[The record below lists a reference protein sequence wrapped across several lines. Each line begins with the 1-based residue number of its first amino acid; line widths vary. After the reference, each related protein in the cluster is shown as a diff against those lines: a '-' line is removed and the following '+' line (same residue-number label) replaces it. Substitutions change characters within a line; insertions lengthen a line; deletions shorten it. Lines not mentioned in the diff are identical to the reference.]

1 MFRLTTIN
9 NRSAIEVDG
18 VFHDLAKVV
27 GDESL
32 ADPMNA
38 IARFS
43 ELHSASDKVRSSG
56 SPVSGPIGV
65 CVPNPKKFSQ
75 SV

>member
-56 SPVSGPIGV
+56 
-65 CVPNPKKFSQ
+65 
-75 SV
+75 

>member
-1 MFRLTTIN
+1 MFRLTNIN

-27 GDESL
+27 GDDSL

-38 IARFS
+38 IARFT
-43 ELHSASDKVRSSG
+43 ELHAAEGIARSVG

-65 CVPNPKKFSQ
+65 CVPYP
-75 SV
+75 